1 MTIER
6 NKGSIKY
13 YENEKLLAEID
24 FPSFDKNTIIITH
37 TFVDESLKG
46 QGIGKK
52 LVEEVIEY
60 AKKNNLHIKA
70 SCSFAIHYF
79 SKNECPLYIK

>member
-1 MTIER
+1 MTIIR
-6 NKGSIKY
+6 NDESIKY
-13 YENEKLLAEID
+13 YENEKLLAEIV
-24 FPSFDKNTIIITH
+24 FPFITENTIIITH

-52 LVEEVIEY
+52 LVEEVIGY
-60 AKKNNLHIKA
+60 AKRNNLHIKA

-79 SKNECPLYIK
+79 SKNECPIYIK